1 MERPVRELKGVGE
14 KTQKLLESIGIYTT
28 GDLVRLYPR
37 TYREYGSPVPVKDVK
52 EGETY
57 TLRLRVL
64 TNVNVS
70 QGGKIPVTTITGADD
85 TGRIPVIWYRAQYLR
100 SVLKKGGFYV
110 FRGRV
115 VLKRGRLQ
123 LEHPEIFSLEEYQA
137 LENTLQPVYPL
148 HKGLTEK
155 QMIKLVRAALSENDL
170 LPEIVTE
177 EIRDR
182 YNLAERNFAAESIHF
197 PKNREDL
204 IRARSRI
211 AFDEFL
217 LFILS
222 IRLLKERSDSVPNSH
237 HIVPVW
243 KTEEII
249 ENLPYRLTDAQMNV
263 WHQIERDMTG
273 HALMSRLIQGDVG
286 SGKTIIA
293 FLAAILTALNGHQA
307 AIMAPTEV
315 LAKQHFD
322 SMQRLLEENGL
333 TELTPVLLTG
343 QTTAAERRKIYA
355 AMRLGESKIII
366 GTHALIQEKAEY
378 SDLALVVTDEQHRF
392 GVKQR
397 EALLDREKPP
407 HVLVMSATPIPRT
420 LAIILYGDLDISVL
434 DEMPEN
440 RIPIKN
446 VVIDTAKRAQSY
458 AFIIRQVREGHQAYV
473 ICPMVEENEEIEAEN
488 VTDYAEE
495 LRGILPGDITVGV
508 LHGRMRSKE
517 KNRVMDEFAAGSIKV
532 LVSTTVVEVGINVP
546 NATVMMIENAERFGL
561 AQLHQLRGRVGRGDA
576 QSYCIFVQGNKDDE
590 TNKRLQ
596 VLGHSND
603 GFFIASE
610 DLKMRGPGDLFGIRQ
625 SGDLDFHVAD
635 IFRDSDVLSVA
646 AEAASDILSM
656 DPMLSLP
663 QNKMLREELTKYGA
677 YGTEN
682 AVL

>member
-1 MERPVRELKGVGE
+1 MEKPVRELKGVGE
-14 KTQKLLESIGIYTT
+14 KTQKLLEDAGIYTT
-28 GDLVRLYPR
+28 GDLVQLYPR
-37 TYREYGSPVPVKDVK
+37 TYREYGPPVSLKDIT

-70 QGGKIPVTTITGADD
+70 HGGKIPITTITGGDE
-85 TGRIPVIWYRAQYLR
+85 TGKLPVIWYRAQYLR
-100 SVLKKGGFYV
+100 NVLKKGGFYV

-123 LEHPEIFSLEEYQA
+123 LEHPEIFSLDDYKA
-137 LENTLQPVYPL
+137 LENTLRPVYPL

-155 QMIKLVRAALSENDL
+155 QMIKLVKAALSEKDL

-182 YNLAERNFAAESIHF
+182 YQLAERNFAIEAIHF
-197 PKNREDL
+197 PGDKEAL
-204 IRARSRI
+204 IKARTRI

-222 IRLLKERSDSVPNSH
+222 VRLLKERSDSVPNNH
-237 HIVPVW
+237 HIIPVW

-249 ENLPYRLTDAQMNV
+249 ENLPYQLTNAQMNV

-273 HALMSRLIQGDVG
+273 HSLMSRLIQGDVG

-293 FLAAILTALNGHQA
+293 FLAAILSAMNGHQA

-322 SMQRLLEENGL
+322 SMQRLLEQNGL
-333 TELTPVLLTG
+333 SDLSTVLLTG
-343 QTTAAERRKIYA
+343 QSTASERRKIYA
-355 AMRLGESKIII
+355 EMGSGEAKIII
-366 GTHALIQEKAEY
+366 GTHALIQEKAQY
-378 SDLALVVTDEQHRF
+378 KDLALVVTDEQHRF

-397 EALLDREKPP
+397 EALLDRENPP

-420 LAIILYGDLDISVL
+420 LAIILYGDLDVSVL
-434 DEMPEN
+434 DEMPQN

-446 VVIDTAKRAQSY
+446 AVVDTQRRTQSY
-458 AFIIRQVREGHQAYV
+458 AFIIKQVREGHQAYV

-495 LRGILPGDITVGV
+495 LRSVMPEDITVGV
-508 LHGRMRSKE
+508 LHGKMKSKE
-517 KNRVMDEFAAGSIKV
+517 KNRVMDEFSSGNIKV

-596 VLGHSND
+596 VIGRSND

-610 DLKMRGPGDLFGIRQ
+610 DLKMRGPGDLFGVRQ

-635 IFRDSDVLSVA
+635 IFRDSDVLKTA

-656 DPMLSLP
+656 DPGLALP
-663 QNKMLREELTKYGA
+663 QNKMLREELSKYGA
-677 YGTEN
+677 YGSEST
-682 AVL
+682 VL